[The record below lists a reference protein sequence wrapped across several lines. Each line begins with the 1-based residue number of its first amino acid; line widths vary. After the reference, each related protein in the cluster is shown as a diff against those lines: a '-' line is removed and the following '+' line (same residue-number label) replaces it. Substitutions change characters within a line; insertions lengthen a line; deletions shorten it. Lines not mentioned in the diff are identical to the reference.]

1 VKDSHSLA
9 HSPPLISYSPQV
21 HRLKK
26 QAFSFKVIFVQ
37 IKSSCSTFSE
47 PPSSPPPR
55 DGEKKFDATFL
66 LSLPVLATGFL
77 NGIAHSPPHM
87 RETPS
92 CPSVGV
98 ANPGAGRNSLTFT
111 RFGAAAVSKNMLT
124 FCAFFKSIPSILL
137 SKARKTIQHSLL
149 IIICV
154 KK

>member
-1 VKDSHSLA
+1 VKDSHS

-47 PPSSPPPR
+47 RPSSPPPR

-66 LSLPVLATGFL
+66 LSLPILATGFL

-92 CPSVGV
+92 YPSVGA

-111 RFGAAAVSKNMLT
+111 RVGAAAVNKNMLPFAHSFNQYLQ
-124 FCAFFKSIPSILL
+124 FCTCSQQSTQNNSAFI
-137 SKARKTIQHSLL
+137 AHNY
-149 IIICV
+149 
-154 KK
+154 